1 MKTDKVVLGI
11 LGGVAAGALLGIL
24 FAPEKGTKTRKRVM
38 DKSNDYAD
46 ELKDKLETLLGT
58 MTNKYEKIWKEGENL
73 LSQGKSKFEDM
84 KSEGK
89 SMYDDAK
96 SEGKS
101 KFDDVKAEGKTKFD
115 DFKNEIKNSNI

>member
-24 FAPEKGTKTRKRVM
+24 FAPEKGDKTRKRVM

-46 ELKDKLETLLGT
+46 ELKDKLDTLLGT
-58 MTNKYEKIWKEGENL
+58 MTNKYEKIWKEGENFI
-73 LSQGKSKFEDM
+73 SQGKSKFEDI

-89 SMYDDAK
+89 SMFDDAR

-101 KFDDVKAEGKTKFD
+101 KFDDAKAEGKTKFD

>member
-24 FAPEKGTKTRKRVM
+24 FAPEKGDKTRKRLM

-46 ELKDKLETLLGT
+46 ELKDKLDTLLGT

-73 LSQGKSKFEDM
+73 ISQGKSKFEDI
-84 KSEGK
+84 
-89 SMYDDAK
+89 K

-101 KFDDVKAEGKTKFD
+101 KFDDAKAEGQTKFD
-115 DFKNEIKNSNI
+115 NLKSEIKNSNI

>member
-73 LSQGKSKFEDM
+73 ISQGKSKFEDI

-89 SMYDDAK
+89 SQFDDA
-96 SEGKS
+96 
-101 KFDDVKAEGKTKFD
+101 KAEGKTKFD
-115 DFKNEIKNSNI
+115 DFKSEIKNSNI